1 MLYAWQCCTYWQ
13 GKRHNSKSMKRFIL
27 VVWLFSFACFCDNVS
42 AQNRQ
47 LQKTDSVLTLIK
59 QKFKFKNSNELYALM
74 GDKFRTALT
83 PSAFQNVCNQQLFPL
98 GNIKSDSLISFVN
111 NKTATYKLKMD
122 AVTMQ
127 FMLSL
132 DQFDKIELFLFQ
144 PYKDVSLKK
153 VMQAATGNPLLTV
166 TDKKVDT
173 AARAYIQKAN
183 TVGLSI
189 GVIKNGVLNI
199 YNYGETIKDN
209 KKLPTGNTLFEIG
222 SITKTFTATL
232 LAWYANEGKIKLSD
246 PITKYLP
253 DSVAANPQL
262 KKVTLLNLSNHT
274 SGLPSLPTNFQAQW
288 PYDKSNPYKY
298 YNKQLLFTYLKT
310 CRLNNEPGTTY
321 AYSNVAVGLLGVILG
336 KISGKPYEQMV
347 QEVITVPLQMKST
360 VQHLSRILADR
371 FVTVY
376 DDQGEVT
383 RAWDFDALA
392 AAGALRSTI
401 NDLAIYAKANM
412 ATDDSKLSKA
422 FQLTH
427 QVTFKNSDTPIALGW
442 HIIKVGGVDY
452 TYHNG
457 GTYGSSS
464 FLAFN
469 TEKKLAVIVLSNA
482 SESTDALGAE
492 LIKKLQ

>member
-1 MLYAWQCCTYWQ
+1 
-13 GKRHNSKSMKRFIL
+13 MKRCIL
-27 VVWLFSFACFCDNVS
+27 VIWIFSFTFLYNNTS

-47 LQKTDSVLTLIK
+47 LQKTDSVLTLVK
-59 QKFKFKNSNELYALM
+59 QKFRLKNANELYALM
-74 GDKFRTALT
+74 GDKFKAALT
-83 PSAFQNVCNQQLFPL
+83 PNAFANVCNQQLFPL

-111 NKTATYKLKMD
+111 NKTATYKLKLD

-144 PYKDVSLKK
+144 PYKDVSVKK
-153 VMQAATGNPLLTV
+153 IIQASTDNTLATTI
-166 TDKKVDT
+166 DKKVDT
-173 AARAYIQKAN
+173 AARGYIQKVN

-189 GVIKNGVLNI
+189 GVIKNGNVSI
-199 YNYGETIKDN
+199 FNYGETAKGN
-209 KKLPTGNTLFEIG
+209 NKLPTGNTVFEIG
-222 SITKTFTATL
+222 SITKTFTAAL
-232 LAWYANEGKIKLSD
+232 LAWYVNEGKIKLSD

-274 SGLPSLPTNFQAQW
+274 SGLPNLPANFQAQN
-288 PYDKSNPYKY
+288 PYDRANPYKNY
-298 YNKQLLFTYLKT
+298 TKQSLFAYLKS

-321 AYSNVAVGLLGVILG
+321 TYSNVAVGLLGIILE
-336 KISGKPYEQMV
+336 KISGKPYERTV
-347 QEVITVPLQMKST
+347 QEIITMPLQMKST
-360 VQHLSRILADR
+360 AQHLSRILADR
-371 FVTVY
+371 FVAVY
-376 DDQGEVT
+376 DDQGNVT
-383 RAWDFDALA
+383 PAWDLDALA
-392 AAGALRSTI
+392 AAGALRSTVS
-401 NDLAIYAKANM
+401 DLAIYAKANM
-412 ATDDSKLSKA
+412 ATDDSKLSKVL
-422 FQLTH
+422 QLTH
-427 QVTFKNSDTPIALGW
+427 QLTFKNSDAPIALGW

-452 TYHNG
+452 TFHNG

-482 SESTDALGAE
+482 SESTDALGAD

>member
-1 MLYAWQCCTYWQ
+1 MLK
-13 GKRHNSKSMKRFIL
+13 KRLLFLIL
-27 VVWLFSFACFCDNVS
+27 LIMLSGRLA

-59 QKFKFKNSNELYALM
+59 QKFKFKNADELYALM
-74 GDKFRTALT
+74 GDKFRAALT

-132 DQFDKIELFLFQ
+132 DQFDKIEVFLFQ
-144 PYKDVSLKK
+144 PYKDVSVKK
-153 VMQAATGNPLLTV
+153 IVQAATSNPLLTV

-262 KKVTLLNLSNHT
+262 KKVTLLSLSNHT

-298 YNKQLLFTYLKT
+298 YNKQLLFTYLKS

-321 AYSNVAVGLLGVILG
+321 AYSNVAGLLGVILE
-336 KISGKPYEQMV
+336 KISGKPYDQMV
-347 QEVITVPLQMKST
+347 QEIIATPLQMKST
-360 VQHLSRILADR
+360 TQHLSRILADR

-383 RAWDFDALA
+383 PAWDFDALV
-392 AAGALRSTI
+392 AAGALRSTV

-482 SESTDALGAE
+482 SESTDALGAD